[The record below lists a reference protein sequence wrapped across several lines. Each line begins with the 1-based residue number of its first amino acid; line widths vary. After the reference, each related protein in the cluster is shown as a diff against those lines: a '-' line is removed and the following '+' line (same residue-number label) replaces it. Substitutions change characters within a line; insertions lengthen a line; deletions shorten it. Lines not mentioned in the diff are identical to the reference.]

1 MRLSA
6 LLLTY
11 LFIGFGV
18 MTLVPGYPILCGAF
32 FITLG
37 IFQSF
42 QSARE
47 ANDIVFSALLPIAKR
62 DVVKGSISSRRL
74 SSLRALLSWR
84 SSHWSA

>member
-1 MRLSA
+1 MNVLLKKEMRLSA

-42 QSARE
+42 
-47 ANDIVFSALLPIAKR
+47 F
-62 DVVKGSISSRRL
+62 
-74 SSLRALLSWR
+74 LRALVGQFR
-84 SSHWSA
+84 GDEIRIPGVSAQRLPHSLFAARVS